1 MENVYFYVSIAAFVL
16 AAVLAV
22 AAVVVFVKMDVIN
35 AIRFLQG
42 KRVPT
47 SGESSRHRTTRGSR
61 GVGAKKPNPAR
72 SVLSDSVGDDRVTD
86 IAHEGPEG
94 DDNMTTVVAPI
105 SDEPASARHAKAH
118 VAKVETDV
126 RDENDDE
133 GFAGSETPT
142 EVLTEDDME
151 TERPTGV
158 LVEDEDDSERPTGVL
173 VEDEE
178 DSERPTGVLVEDEE
192 DSERPTGVLTED
204 EDEESERPTGVLV
217 EDDEE
222 SERST
227 GLLIEED
234 EESER
239 ETGLLDEADEDS
251 EQETGLLDEG
261 AEASESETDVLG
273 EGDVYENIGSQG
285 VVQHEDDGFR
295 FILKQNVIVVHT
307 DQSIDRLYD

>member
-22 AAVVVFVKMDVIN
+22 AAVVVFVKMDVLN

-47 SGESSRHRTTRGSR
+47 SGESSRRRTTRGA
-61 GVGAKKPNPAR
+61 GAKKSGNPAR
-72 SVLSDSVGDDRVTD
+72 AVLDGPDGDDRVTD

-94 DDNMTTVVAPI
+94 DDNLTTVVAPI

-118 VAKVETDV
+118 AAKVEKDV

-173 VEDEE
+173 VEEE
-178 DSERPTGVLVEDEE
+178 EE
-192 DSERPTGVLTED
+192 SERPTGVLTED

-227 GLLIEED
+227 GLLTEDD

-261 AEASESETDVLG
+261 AEASESETDVLSS
-273 EGDVYENIGSQG
+273 GDVYENIGAEG
-285 VVQHEDDGFR
+285 VAQHEDDGFR

>member
-1 MENVYFYVSIAAFVL
+1 MENVYFYVAIAAFVL

-47 SGESSRHRTTRGSR
+47 SGESSRRRTTRGSR
-61 GVGAKKPNPAR
+61 GAGAKKSGNPAR
-72 SVLSDSVGDDRVTD
+72 SVLSGGDDRVTD

-105 SDEPASARHAKAH
+105 SDEPASARHTKAH
-118 VAKVETDV
+118 AVTAEKPV
-126 RDENDDE
+126 RNENDDE

-142 EVLTEDDME
+142 EVLTEDDLD
-151 TERPTGV
+151 T
-158 LVEDEDDSERPTGVL
+158 ERPTGVL

-227 GLLIEED
+227 GLLVEED

-251 EQETGLLDEG
+251 EQETGLLDED
-261 AEASESETDVLG
+261 AEASESETDVLSS
-273 EGDVYENIGSQG
+273 GDVYENIDAEG
-285 VVQHEDDGFR
+285 VAQHEDDGFR

-307 DQSIDRLYD
+307 DESLDRVCN

>member
-47 SGESSRHRTTRGSR
+47 SGEGTRRRTTRGSR
-61 GVGAKKPNPAR
+61 GAGAKKSGNPAR
-72 SVLSDSVGDDRVTD
+72 SVLSGGDDRVTD

-118 VAKVETDV
+118 AAKVEADV

-142 EVLTEDDME
+142 EVLTEDDLD
-151 TERPTGV
+151 T
-158 LVEDEDDSERPTGVL
+158 
-173 VEDEE
+173 
-178 DSERPTGVLVEDEE
+178 ERPTGVLVEDEE

-204 EDEESERPTGVLV
+204 EEDSERPTGVLTEDEEDSERPTGVLV

-227 GLLIEED
+227 GLLVEED

-261 AEASESETDVLG
+261 AEASESETDVLSS
-273 EGDVYENIGSQG
+273 GDVYENIGAEG
-285 VVQHEDDGFR
+285 VAQHEDDGFR

-307 DQSIDRLYD
+307 DESLDRVCN

>member
-1 MENVYFYVSIAAFVL
+1 MENVYFYVAIAAFVL

-47 SGESSRHRTTRGSR
+47 SGESTRRRTTRGSR
-61 GVGAKKPNPAR
+61 GAGAKKSGNPAR
-72 SVLSDSVGDDRVTD
+72 SVLGGPEGDDRVTD

-94 DDNMTTVVAPI
+94 DDNMTTVVAPV
-105 SDEPASARHAKAH
+105 SDEPASARHAKEH
-118 VAKVETDV
+118 VATVEKPV
-126 RDENDDE
+126 RDESDDE

-142 EVLTEDDME
+142 EVLTEDDLD
-151 TERPTGV
+151 T
-158 LVEDEDDSERPTGVL
+158 ERPTGVL

-178 DSERPTGVLVEDEE
+178 DSERPTGVLVED
-192 DSERPTGVLTED
+192 
-204 EDEESERPTGVLV
+204 
-217 EDDEE
+217 DEE

-227 GLLIEED
+227 GLLVEED

-239 ETGLLDEADEDS
+239 ETGLLDETDEDS

-261 AEASESETDVLG
+261 AEASESETDVLSS
-273 EGDVYENIGSQG
+273 GDVYENIGADG
-285 VVQHEDDGFR
+285 VAQHEDDGFR

-307 DQSIDRLYD
+307 DESLDRVCN

>member
-22 AAVVVFVKMDVIN
+22 AAVVVFVKMDVLN

-47 SGESSRHRTTRGSR
+47 SGESSRRRTTRGSR
-61 GVGAKKPNPAR
+61 GAGAKKSGNPAR
-72 SVLSDSVGDDRVTD
+72 TVLDGVGGDDRVTD

-94 DDNMTTVVAPI
+94 DDNLTTVVAPI
-105 SDEPASARHAKAH
+105 SDEPASARHAKAYA
-118 VAKVETDV
+118 AKVEKDV

-173 VEDEE
+173 VEEE
-178 DSERPTGVLVEDEE
+178 EE
-192 DSERPTGVLTED
+192 SERPTGVLTED

-227 GLLIEED
+227 GLLTEED

-261 AEASESETDVLG
+261 AEASESETDVLSS
-273 EGDVYENIGSQG
+273 GDVYENIGADG
-285 VVQHEDDGFR
+285 VAQHEDDGFR

>member
-1 MENVYFYVSIAAFVL
+1 MENVYFYVAIAAFVL

-22 AAVVVFVKMDVIN
+22 AAVVVFVKMDVLN

-47 SGESSRHRTTRGSR
+47 SGESSRRRMTRGA
-61 GVGAKKPNPAR
+61 GAKKSGNPAR
-72 SVLSDSVGDDRVTD
+72 AVLDGAGGDDRVTD

-94 DDNMTTVVAPI
+94 DDNLTTVVAPI

-118 VAKVETDV
+118 AAKVEKDV

-173 VEDEE
+173 VEEE
-178 DSERPTGVLVEDEE
+178 EE
-192 DSERPTGVLTED
+192 SERPTGVLTED

-227 GLLIEED
+227 GLLTEED

-251 EQETGLLDEG
+251 EQETGLLDEV
-261 AEASESETDVLG
+261 AEASESETDVLSS
-273 EGDVYENIGSQG
+273 GDAYENIGADG
-285 VVQHEDDGFR
+285 VAQHEDDGFR

>member
-1 MENVYFYVSIAAFVL
+1 MENVYFYVAIAAFVL

-47 SGESSRHRTTRGSR
+47 SGEGTRRRTTRGSR
-61 GVGAKKPNPAR
+61 GAGAKKSGNPAR
-72 SVLSDSVGDDRVTD
+72 SVLSAGDDRVTD

-94 DDNMTTVVAPI
+94 DDSMTTVVAPI
-105 SDEPASARHAKAH
+105 SDEPASARHAKTHA
-118 VAKVETDV
+118 VKAEAPV

-142 EVLTEDDME
+142 EVLTEDDLD
-151 TERPTGV
+151 T
-158 LVEDEDDSERPTGVL
+158 
-173 VEDEE
+173 
-178 DSERPTGVLVEDEE
+178 ERPTGVLVEDEE

-204 EDEESERPTGVLV
+204 EEDSERPTGVLTEDEEDSERPTGVLV

-227 GLLIEED
+227 GLLVEED
-234 EESER
+234 EKSER

-261 AEASESETDVLG
+261 VEASESETDMLD
-273 EGDVYENIGSQG
+273 EGDVYENIGADG
-285 VVQHEDDGFR
+285 VAQHEYDGFR

>member
-1 MENVYFYVSIAAFVL
+1 MENVYFYVSNAAFVL

-22 AAVVVFVKMDVIN
+22 AAVVVFVKMDVLN

-47 SGESSRHRTTRGSR
+47 SGESSRRRMTRGA
-61 GVGAKKPNPAR
+61 GAKKSGNPAR
-72 SVLSDSVGDDRVTD
+72 AVLDGAGGDDRVTD

-94 DDNMTTVVAPI
+94 DDNLTTVVAPI

-118 VAKVETDV
+118 AAKVEKDV

-173 VEDEE
+173 VEEE
-178 DSERPTGVLVEDEE
+178 EE
-192 DSERPTGVLTED
+192 SERPTGVLTED

-227 GLLIEED
+227 GLLTEED

-251 EQETGLLDEG
+251 EQETGLLDEV
-261 AEASESETDVLG
+261 AEASESETDVLSS
-273 EGDVYENIGSQG
+273 GDAYENIGADG
-285 VVQHEDDGFR
+285 VAQHEDDGFR

>member
-22 AAVVVFVKMDVIN
+22 AAVVVFVKMDVLN

-47 SGESSRHRTTRGSR
+47 SGESSRRRMTRGA
-61 GVGAKKPNPAR
+61 GAKKSGNPAR
-72 SVLSDSVGDDRVTD
+72 AVLDGAGGDDRVTD

-94 DDNMTTVVAPI
+94 DDNLTTVVAPI

-118 VAKVETDV
+118 AAKVEKDV

-173 VEDEE
+173 VEEE
-178 DSERPTGVLVEDEE
+178 EE
-192 DSERPTGVLTED
+192 SERPTGVLTED

-227 GLLIEED
+227 GLLTEED

-251 EQETGLLDEG
+251 EQETGLLDEV
-261 AEASESETDVLG
+261 AEASESETDVLSS
-273 EGDVYENIGSQG
+273 GDAYENIGADG
-285 VVQHEDDGFR
+285 VAQHEDDGFR

>member
-1 MENVYFYVSIAAFVL
+1 MENVYFYVAIAAFVL

-47 SGESSRHRTTRGSR
+47 SGEGTRRRTTRGSR
-61 GVGAKKPNPAR
+61 GAGAKKSGNLAR
-72 SVLSDSVGDDRVTD
+72 SVLSGGDDRVTD

-105 SDEPASARHAKAH
+105 SDEPASARHTKAH
-118 VAKVETDV
+118 AATVEKPV
-126 RDENDDE
+126 RDESDDE

-142 EVLTEDDME
+142 EVLTEDDLD
-151 TERPTGV
+151 T
-158 LVEDEDDSERPTGVL
+158 ERPTGVL

-204 EDEESERPTGVLV
+204 EEDSERPTGVLV

-227 GLLIEED
+227 GLLD
-234 EESER
+234 E
-239 ETGLLDEADEDS
+239 TDEDS

-261 AEASESETDVLG
+261 AEASESETDVLSS
-273 EGDVYENIGSQG
+273 GDVYENIGADG
-285 VVQHEDDGFR
+285 VAQHEDDGFR

-307 DQSIDRLYD
+307 DESLDRVCN

>member
-1 MENVYFYVSIAAFVL
+1 MENVYFYVAIAAFVL

-47 SGESSRHRTTRGSR
+47 SGEGTRRRAARGSR
-61 GVGAKKPNPAR
+61 GAGAKKSGNPAR
-72 SVLSDSVGDDRVTD
+72 SVLSGGDDRVTD

-94 DDNMTTVVAPI
+94 DDNMTTVVAPV

-118 VAKVETDV
+118 AATAEAPV

-142 EVLTEDDME
+142 EVLTEDDLD
-151 TERPTGV
+151 T
-158 LVEDEDDSERPTGVL
+158 ERPTGVL

-192 DSERPTGVLTED
+192 DSERPTGVLTEGE
-204 EDEESERPTGVLV
+204 EDSERPTGVLV

-227 GLLIEED
+227 GLLVEED

-239 ETGLLDEADEDS
+239 ETGLLDETDEDS

-261 AEASESETDVLG
+261 AEASESETDVLSS
-273 EGDVYENIGSQG
+273 GDVYENIDTEG
-285 VVQHEDDGFR
+285 VAQHEDDGFR

>member
-1 MENVYFYVSIAAFVL
+1 MENVYFYVAIAAFVL

-47 SGESSRHRTTRGSR
+47 SGEGTRRRAARGSR
-61 GVGAKKPNPAR
+61 GAGAKKSGSPAR
-72 SVLSDSVGDDRVTD
+72 SVLSGGDDRVTD

-94 DDNMTTVVAPI
+94 DDNLTTVVAPI
-105 SDEPASARHAKAH
+105 SDEPASARHAAH
-118 VAKVETDV
+118 AAQAEKPA

-142 EVLTEDDME
+142 EVLTEDDLD
-151 TERPTGV
+151 T
-158 LVEDEDDSERPTGVL
+158 
-173 VEDEE
+173 
-178 DSERPTGVLVEDEE
+178 ERPTGVLVEDEE

-204 EDEESERPTGVLV
+204 EEDSERPTGVLTEDEEDSERPTGVLV

-227 GLLIEED
+227 GLLTEED

-239 ETGLLDEADEDS
+239 ETGLLDETDEDS
-251 EQETGLLDEG
+251 EQETGVLDEG
-261 AEASESETDVLG
+261 DEASESETDVLNS
-273 EGDVYENIGSQG
+273 GDVYENIGAEG
-285 VVQHEDDGFR
+285 VAQHEDDGFR

>member
-1 MENVYFYVSIAAFVL
+1 MENVYFYVAIAAFVL

-47 SGESSRHRTTRGSR
+47 SGESSRRRTTRGSR
-61 GVGAKKPNPAR
+61 GAGAKKSNPAR
-72 SVLSDSVGDDRVTD
+72 SVLGGPEGDDRVTD

-105 SDEPASARHAKAH
+105 SDEPATARHAKAH
-118 VAKVETDV
+118 AAKVETDV

-173 VEDEE
+173 
-178 DSERPTGVLVEDEE
+178 
-192 DSERPTGVLTED
+192 TED

-227 GLLIEED
+227 GLLTEED

-261 AEASESETDVLG
+261 AEASESETDVLNS
-273 EGDVYENIGSQG
+273 GDVYENIGADG

>member
-22 AAVVVFVKMDVIN
+22 AAVVVFVKMDVLN

-47 SGESSRHRTTRGSR
+47 SGESSRRRTTRGSR
-61 GVGAKKPNPAR
+61 GAGVKKSGNPAR
-72 SVLSDSVGDDRVTD
+72 AVLDGAGGDDRVTD
-86 IAHEGPEG
+86 IAYEGPEG
-94 DDNMTTVVAPI
+94 DDNLTTVVAPI

-118 VAKVETDV
+118 AAKVEKDV

-142 EVLTEDDME
+142 EGLTEDDME

-158 LVEDEDDSERPTGVL
+158 LVEDKDDSERPTGVL
-173 VEDEE
+173 VEEE
-178 DSERPTGVLVEDEE
+178 EE
-192 DSERPTGVLTED
+192 SERPTGVLTED

-227 GLLIEED
+227 GLLTEDD

-261 AEASESETDVLG
+261 AEASESETDVLSS
-273 EGDVYENIGSQG
+273 GDAYENIGADG
-285 VVQHEDDGFR
+285 VAQHEDDGFR

>member
-1 MENVYFYVSIAAFVL
+1 MENVYFYVAIAAFVL

-47 SGESSRHRTTRGSR
+47 SGEGTRRRTTRGSR
-61 GVGAKKPNPAR
+61 GAGAKKSNPAR
-72 SVLSDSVGDDRVTD
+72 SVLSGGDDRVTD

-118 VAKVETDV
+118 TAKVEAPA
-126 RDENDDE
+126 RDESDDE

-142 EVLTEDDME
+142 EVLTEDDLD
-151 TERPTGV
+151 T
-158 LVEDEDDSERPTGVL
+158 ERPTGVL

-204 EDEESERPTGVLV
+204 EEDSERPTGVLV

-227 GLLIEED
+227 GLLVEED

-239 ETGLLDEADEDS
+239 ETGLLDETDEDS

-261 AEASESETDVLG
+261 AEASESETDVLSS
-273 EGDVYENIGSQG
+273 GDVYENIGAEG
-285 VVQHEDDGFR
+285 VAQHEDDGFR

-307 DQSIDRLYD
+307 DESLDRVCN

>member
-1 MENVYFYVSIAAFVL
+1 MENVYFYVAIAAFVL

-47 SGESSRHRTTRGSR
+47 SGESSHRRTTRGSR
-61 GVGAKKPNPAR
+61 DAGAKKSNPAR
-72 SVLSDSVGDDRVTD
+72 SVLGGPDGDDRVTD

-118 VAKVETDV
+118 AAKVETDV

-173 VEDEE
+173 VED
-178 DSERPTGVLVEDEE
+178 
-192 DSERPTGVLTED
+192 
-204 EDEESERPTGVLV
+204 
-217 EDDEE
+217 DEE

-227 GLLIEED
+227 GLLAEED

-261 AEASESETDVLG
+261 AEASESETDVLNS
-273 EGDVYENIGSQG
+273 GDVYENIGADG

>member
-1 MENVYFYVSIAAFVL
+1 MENVYFYVAIAAFVL

-47 SGESSRHRTTRGSR
+47 SGEGTRRRTTRGSR
-61 GVGAKKPNPAR
+61 GAGAKKSGNPAR
-72 SVLSDSVGDDRVTD
+72 SVLSAGDDRVTD

-94 DDNMTTVVAPI
+94 DDSMTTVVAPI
-105 SDEPASARHAKAH
+105 SDEPASARHAKAY
-118 VAKVETDV
+118 AATAEKPV
-126 RDENDDE
+126 RDESDDE

-142 EVLTEDDME
+142 EVLTEDDLD
-151 TERPTGV
+151 T
-158 LVEDEDDSERPTGVL
+158 
-173 VEDEE
+173 
-178 DSERPTGVLVEDEE
+178 ERPTGVLVEDEE

-204 EDEESERPTGVLV
+204 EEDSERPTGVLV

-227 GLLIEED
+227 GLLVEED

-239 ETGLLDEADEDS
+239 ETGLLDETDEDS

-261 AEASESETDVLG
+261 AEASESETDVLSS
-273 EGDVYENIGSQG
+273 GDDYENIGADG
-285 VVQHEDDGFR
+285 VAQHEDDGFR

-307 DQSIDRLYD
+307 DESLDRVCN

>member
-22 AAVVVFVKMDVIN
+22 AAVVVFVKMDVLN

-47 SGESSRHRTTRGSR
+47 SGESSRRRATRGAS
-61 GVGAKKPNPAR
+61 AKKSGNPAR
-72 SVLSDSVGDDRVTD
+72 AVLDGAGGDDRVTD
-86 IAHEGPEG
+86 IAYEGPEG
-94 DDNMTTVVAPI
+94 DDNLTTVVAPI

-118 VAKVETDV
+118 AAKVEKDV

-173 VEDEE
+173 VEEE
-178 DSERPTGVLVEDEE
+178 EE
-192 DSERPTGVLTED
+192 SERPTGVLTED

-227 GLLIEED
+227 GLLTEDD

-239 ETGLLDEADEDS
+239 
-251 EQETGLLDEG
+251 ETGLLDEG
-261 AEASESETDVLG
+261 AEASESETDVLSS
-273 EGDVYENIGSQG
+273 GDVYENIGADG
-285 VVQHEDDGFR
+285 VAQHEDDGFR

>member
-1 MENVYFYVSIAAFVL
+1 MENVYFYVAIAAFVL

-47 SGESSRHRTTRGSR
+47 SGEGARRRAARGSR
-61 GVGAKKPNPAR
+61 GAGAKKSNPAR
-72 SVLSDSVGDDRVTD
+72 SVLGGPEGDDRVTD

-105 SDEPASARHAKAH
+105 SDEPASARRAAHAAQAEKP
-118 VAKVETDV
+118 V

-142 EVLTEDDME
+142 EVLTEDDLD
-151 TERPTGV
+151 T
-158 LVEDEDDSERPTGVL
+158 
-173 VEDEE
+173 
-178 DSERPTGVLVEDEE
+178 ERPTGVLVEDEE

-204 EDEESERPTGVLV
+204 EEDSERPTGVLTEDEEDSERPTGVLV

-227 GLLIEED
+227 GLLVEED

-261 AEASESETDVLG
+261 AEASEFETDVLSS
-273 EGDVYENIGSQG
+273 GDVYENIDAEG
-285 VVQHEDDGFR
+285 VAQHEDDGFR

-307 DQSIDRLYD
+307 DESLDRVCN

>member
-22 AAVVVFVKMDVIN
+22 AAVVVFVKMDVLN

-47 SGESSRHRTTRGSR
+47 SGESSRRRMTRGA
-61 GVGAKKPNPAR
+61 GAKKSGNPAR
-72 SVLSDSVGDDRVTD
+72 AVLDGAGGDDRVTD

-94 DDNMTTVVAPI
+94 DDNLTTVVAPI

-118 VAKVETDV
+118 AAKVEKDV

-173 VEDEE
+173 VEEE
-178 DSERPTGVLVEDEE
+178 EE
-192 DSERPTGVLTED
+192 SERPTGVLTED

-217 EDDEE
+217 EDGEE

-227 GLLIEED
+227 GLLTEED

-251 EQETGLLDEG
+251 EQETGLLDEV
-261 AEASESETDVLG
+261 AEASESETDVLSS
-273 EGDVYENIGSQG
+273 GDAYENIGADG
-285 VVQHEDDGFR
+285 VAQHEDDGFR

>member
-22 AAVVVFVKMDVIN
+22 AAVVVFVKMDVLN

-47 SGESSRHRTTRGSR
+47 SGESSRRRTTRGSR
-61 GVGAKKPNPAR
+61 GAGVKKSGNPAR
-72 SVLSDSVGDDRVTD
+72 AVLDVAGGDDRVTD

-94 DDNMTTVVAPI
+94 DDNLTTVVAPI

-118 VAKVETDV
+118 AAKVEKDV

-173 VEDEE
+173 VEEE
-178 DSERPTGVLVEDEE
+178 EE
-192 DSERPTGVLTED
+192 SERPTGVLTED

-217 EDDEE
+217 ED
-222 SERST
+222 
-227 GLLIEED
+227 D

-261 AEASESETDVLG
+261 AEASESETDVLSS
-273 EGDVYENIGSQG
+273 GDVYENIGADG
-285 VVQHEDDGFR
+285 VAQHEDDGFR

>member
-22 AAVVVFVKMDVIN
+22 AAVVVFVKMDVLN

-47 SGESSRHRTTRGSR
+47 SGESSRRRTARGSR
-61 GVGAKKPNPAR
+61 GAGVKKSGNPAR
-72 SVLSDSVGDDRVTD
+72 AVLDGTGGDDRVTD
-86 IAHEGPEG
+86 IAYEGPEG
-94 DDNMTTVVAPI
+94 DDNLTTVVAPI

-118 VAKVETDV
+118 AAQVEKDA

-173 VEDEE
+173 VEEE
-178 DSERPTGVLVEDEE
+178 
-192 DSERPTGVLTED
+192 
-204 EDEESERPTGVLV
+204 EESERPTGVLV

-227 GLLIEED
+227 GLLTEED

-261 AEASESETDVLG
+261 AEASESETDVLSS
-273 EGDVYENIGSQG
+273 GDAYENIGADG
-285 VVQHEDDGFR
+285 VAQHEDDGFR

>member
-1 MENVYFYVSIAAFVL
+1 MENVYFYVAIAAFVL

-47 SGESSRHRTTRGSR
+47 SGEGTRRRAARGSR
-61 GVGAKKPNPAR
+61 GAGAKKSGNPAR
-72 SVLSDSVGDDRVTD
+72 SVLSGGDDRVTD

-105 SDEPASARHAKAH
+105 SDEPASAHRAKAH
-118 VAKVETDV
+118 AAKVEAPV

-142 EVLTEDDME
+142 EVLTEDDLD
-151 TERPTGV
+151 T
-158 LVEDEDDSERPTGVL
+158 ERPTGVL

-204 EDEESERPTGVLV
+204 EEDSERPTGVLV

-227 GLLIEED
+227 GLLVEED

-239 ETGLLDEADEDS
+239 ETGLLDETDEDS

-261 AEASESETDVLG
+261 AEASESETDVLSS
-273 EGDVYENIGSQG
+273 GDVYENIDAEG
-285 VVQHEDDGFR
+285 VAQHEDDGFR

>member
-22 AAVVVFVKMDVIN
+22 AAVVVFVKMDVLN

-47 SGESSRHRTTRGSR
+47 SGESSRRRMTRGA
-61 GVGAKKPNPAR
+61 GAKKSGNPAR
-72 SVLSDSVGDDRVTD
+72 AVLDGAGGDDRVTD

-94 DDNMTTVVAPI
+94 DDNLTTVVAPI

-118 VAKVETDV
+118 AAKVEQDV

-173 VEDEE
+173 VEEE
-178 DSERPTGVLVEDEE
+178 EE
-192 DSERPTGVLTED
+192 SERPTGVLTED

-227 GLLIEED
+227 GLLTEDD

-261 AEASESETDVLG
+261 AEASESETDVLSS
-273 EGDVYENIGSQG
+273 GDVYENIGADG

>member
-47 SGESSRHRTTRGSR
+47 SGESSRRRTARGSR
-61 GVGAKKPNPAR
+61 GAGAKKSNPAR
-72 SVLSDSVGDDRVTD
+72 SVLGGPEGDDRVTD

-118 VAKVETDV
+118 AARVETDV

-178 DSERPTGVLVEDEE
+178 DSERPTGVLVED
-192 DSERPTGVLTED
+192 
-204 EDEESERPTGVLV
+204 
-217 EDDEE
+217 DEE

-227 GLLIEED
+227 GLLVEED

-239 ETGLLDEADEDS
+239 ETGLLDETDEDS

-261 AEASESETDVLG
+261 TEASESETDVLSS
-273 EGDVYENIGSQG
+273 GDVYENIGADG
-285 VVQHEDDGFR
+285 VAQHEDDGFR

-307 DQSIDRLYD
+307 DESLDRVCN

>member
-22 AAVVVFVKMDVIN
+22 AAVVVFVKMDVLN

-47 SGESSRHRTTRGSR
+47 SGESSRRRMTRGA
-61 GVGAKKPNPAR
+61 GAKKSGNPAR
-72 SVLSDSVGDDRVTD
+72 AVLDGAGGDDRVTD

-94 DDNMTTVVAPI
+94 DDNLTTVVAPI

-118 VAKVETDV
+118 AAKVEKDV

-173 VEDEE
+173 
-178 DSERPTGVLVEDEE
+178 
-192 DSERPTGVLTED
+192 TED

-227 GLLIEED
+227 GLLTEED

-251 EQETGLLDEG
+251 EQETGLLDEV
-261 AEASESETDVLG
+261 AEASESETDVLSS
-273 EGDVYENIGSQG
+273 GDAYENIGADG
-285 VVQHEDDGFR
+285 VAQHEDDGFR

>member
-47 SGESSRHRTTRGSR
+47 SGEGSRRHTTRGSR
-61 GVGAKKPNPAR
+61 GAGAKKSNPAR
-72 SVLSDSVGDDRVTD
+72 SVLSDSAGDDRVTD

-118 VAKVETDV
+118 AAKAETDV

-151 TERPTGV
+151 T
-158 LVEDEDDSERPTGVL
+158 
-173 VEDEE
+173 
-178 DSERPTGVLVEDEE
+178 ERPTGVLVEDEE

-227 GLLIEED
+227 GLLTEED

-261 AEASESETDVLG
+261 AEASESETDILG

>member
-1 MENVYFYVSIAAFVL
+1 MENVYFYVAIAAFVL

-47 SGESSRHRTTRGSR
+47 SGEGSRRHTTRGSR
-61 GVGAKKPNPAR
+61 GAGAKKSNPAR
-72 SVLSDSVGDDRVTD
+72 SVLSDSAGDDRVTD

-118 VAKVETDV
+118 AAKAETDV

-151 TERPTGV
+151 T
-158 LVEDEDDSERPTGVL
+158 
-173 VEDEE
+173 
-178 DSERPTGVLVEDEE
+178 ERPTGVLVEDEE

-227 GLLIEED
+227 GLLTEED

-261 AEASESETDVLG
+261 TEASESETDVLG

>member
-1 MENVYFYVSIAAFVL
+1 MENVYFYVAIAAFVL

-22 AAVVVFVKMDVIN
+22 AAVVVFMKMDVIN

-47 SGESSRHRTTRGSR
+47 SGEGTRRRTTRGSR
-61 GVGAKKPNPAR
+61 GAGAKKSGNPAR
-72 SVLSDSVGDDRVTD
+72 SVLGGPEGDDRVTD

-105 SDEPASARHAKAH
+105 SDEPASAHHAKAH
-118 VAKVETDV
+118 AATAEKPV
-126 RDENDDE
+126 RDESDDE

-142 EVLTEDDME
+142 EVLTEDDLD
-151 TERPTGV
+151 T
-158 LVEDEDDSERPTGVL
+158 
-173 VEDEE
+173 
-178 DSERPTGVLVEDEE
+178 
-192 DSERPTGVLTED
+192 
-204 EDEESERPTGVLV
+204 ERPTGVLV

-227 GLLIEED
+227 GLLVEED

-239 ETGLLDEADEDS
+239 ETGLLDETDEDS

-261 AEASESETDVLG
+261 AEASESETDVLSS
-273 EGDVYENIGSQG
+273 GDVYENIGADG
-285 VVQHEDDGFR
+285 VAQHEDDGFR

-307 DQSIDRLYD
+307 DESLDRVCN

>member
-22 AAVVVFVKMDVIN
+22 AAVVVFVKMDVLN

-47 SGESSRHRTTRGSR
+47 SGESSRRRMTRGA
-61 GVGAKKPNPAR
+61 GAKKSDNPAR
-72 SVLSDSVGDDRVTD
+72 TVLDGAGGDDRVTD
-86 IAHEGPEG
+86 IAYEGPEG
-94 DDNMTTVVAPI
+94 DDNLTTVVAPI

-118 VAKVETDV
+118 AAKVEQDV

-173 VEDEE
+173 VEEE
-178 DSERPTGVLVEDEE
+178 EE
-192 DSERPTGVLTED
+192 SERPTGVLTED

-227 GLLIEED
+227 GLLTEDD

-261 AEASESETDVLG
+261 AEASESETDVLSS
-273 EGDVYENIGSQG
+273 GDVYENIGADG